1 MIEWTAAIA
10 LSSLLLL
17 ALVVPGTLLLR
28 SLGASGST
36 ALAGGPGLSMVV
48 ITAATILL
56 PFLGLPWTLGTA
68 VALLLGTCALG
79 VAPAALRW
87 WRRGAEREA
96 GAPGIPEESE
106 AGADATDPAPGP
118 RRALAGLADPRPLVG
133 LLIARVREY
142 WPALIGVLAVAVPQ
156 TVVLVQAMGRPTAIF
171 QNHDAMFHLN
181 LIAEIEDS
189 GNASLLTSAHAVNGG
204 GYYPNLWHVVAAVLP
219 GVPPTAAFNI
229 VLLMVTTLLTPLG
242 CIVLVRAL
250 GGGGTAMALAPF
262 AATVTMWFPG
272 LMLYFHGQTPT
283 ALSVALLPFALAAVL
298 EWFGSKTR
306 RGALCAAMAAV
317 AGVGIGHAGAGQ
329 ILLVVCAVLAVVWS
343 AQLLAH
349 WRSRGWWARLASPLP
364 ALAGLLLLAVMGA
377 SSTLRFMGTYYR
389 TEVPAGRA
397 LLNALTLA
405 PFAEVGT
412 VWHHLVLMLASLVGL
427 GLLIARRQWTFVLCW
442 AVILILDLIAVLPAG
457 WWSAYVGGWWRD
469 EARYRAVLAVL
480 AGILAAYALGRL
492 ATWCLEALRRGSR
505 SMAVAGIL
513 VLALAVGAIGHGS
526 LEDDSLWVR
535 RAYDVDDM
543 IHVPWVGPG
552 EEQFMAYL
560 ERSLPDDAVVYGY
573 PASGAGLLPVL
584 TDVESFHRINSVGG
598 DRPDKRYVGRAF
610 DELRTD
616 PKVCAII
623 NEVGGTPLYYED
635 RTVDPREVR
644 GEFPGYLDV
653 DTSQGFT
660 LLATNGQVAV
670 WRVTACDPLAQASQA
685 GLLDQQRDGS

>member
-133 LLIARVREY
+133 LLAVRVREY

-219 GVPPTAAFNI
+219 GAPPTAAFNI

-427 GLLIARRQWTFVLCW
+427 GLLIARGQAWDCSSPGGSGPSSCAGPSSSSSTSSPCCPRAGGAPTWGAGGVMRPATAPSWPSWPGSWPPTPW
-442 AVILILDLIAVLPAG
+442 AAWAPGAWRPCDAG
-457 WWSAYVGGWWRD
+457 ADRWRWQ
-469 EARYRAVLAVL
+469 
-480 AGILAAYALGRL
+480 GS
-492 ATWCLEALRRGSR
+492 WCSR
-505 SMAVAGIL
+505 SRWAPSATAPWRMTPCGCAGPMT
-513 VLALAVGAIGHGS
+513 
-526 LEDDSLWVR
+526 W
-535 RAYDVDDM
+535 M
-543 IHVPWVGPG
+543 
-552 EEQFMAYL
+552 
-560 ERSLPDDAVVYGY
+560 
-573 PASGAGLLPVL
+573 
-584 TDVESFHRINSVGG
+584 T
-598 DRPDKRYVGRAF
+598 
-610 DELRTD
+610 
-616 PKVCAII
+616 
-623 NEVGGTPLYYED
+623 
-635 RTVDPREVR
+635 
-644 GEFPGYLDV
+644 
-653 DTSQGFT
+653 
-660 LLATNGQVAV
+660 
-670 WRVTACDPLAQASQA
+670 
-685 GLLDQQRDGS
+685 